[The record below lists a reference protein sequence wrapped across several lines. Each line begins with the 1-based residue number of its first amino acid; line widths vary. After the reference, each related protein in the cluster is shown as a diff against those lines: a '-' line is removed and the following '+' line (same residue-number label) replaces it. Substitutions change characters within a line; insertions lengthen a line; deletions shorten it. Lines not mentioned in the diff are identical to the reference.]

1 MKWVTNLPCVVCGR
15 VTENGNALH
24 HIYTR
29 KAYPEHSKESWN
41 LIPVTQDCHN
51 MFHSNGTEYMAS
63 KYPRVKDWLLDNN
76 WYQCELTGKWRHE

>member
-1 MKWVTNLPCVVCGR
+1 MKWATSLPCIVCGK
-15 VTENGNALH
+15 VAENGNSLH

-29 KAYPEHSKESWN
+29 KAHPEHSKESWN

-51 MFHSNGTEYMAS
+51 MFHSKGTEYMAS
-63 KYPRVKDWLLDNN
+63 KYPRVKDWLESNN